1 MLPTHRAHGDEC
13 DVFGCVKTYMHDSR
27 LQQAP
32 VLVLPAERVRS
43 SGVTGSPTTM
53 LPREPLNDDAQ
64 KKLRDLAA
72 ALRQTMYDLQRGA
85 DALDALAAGPPA
97 PVFPPSPWLESPILD
112 PRQLIVQSGNE
123 LFPHLPDASWHL
135 MVRFKKT

>member
-1 MLPTHRAHGDEC
+1 M
-13 DVFGCVKTYMHDSR
+13 FGCVKTYMHDSR

-32 VLVLPAERVRS
+32 VLVLPAERVRR

-53 LPREPLNDDAQ
+53 LARARLSDDAQ

-72 ALRQTMYDLQRGA
+72 ALRETMYDLQCGV

-97 PVFPPSPWLESPILD
+97 PFFRRARGLSHSFWILD
-112 PRQLIVQSGNE
+112 SSSFSLGTNCFRTCQM
-123 LFPHLPDASWHL
+123 PHG
-135 MVRFKKT
+135 T